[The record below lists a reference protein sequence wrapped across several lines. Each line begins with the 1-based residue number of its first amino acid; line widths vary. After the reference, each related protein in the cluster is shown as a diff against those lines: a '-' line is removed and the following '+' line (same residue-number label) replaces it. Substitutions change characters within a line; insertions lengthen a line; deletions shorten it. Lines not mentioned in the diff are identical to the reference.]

1 MSFLR
6 NYLEWTAGTE
16 APENYHFWSGL
27 AALSAIVS
35 RRVWLDMGLFQ
46 IYPNLYIVL
55 LGPPGNG
62 KTTCMRVAKNIVR
75 DIGDIPF
82 SAEAQT
88 KESVVRYMRDNCPRT
103 VDIDGKVTVYTPLTI
118 FVTELSH
125 FFGPNSGHMIDFLTT
140 IYDENKYE
148 ARTKNKG
155 DDVIEGPYITLL
167 GCTTQD
173 WITTYL
179 KSDIIGGGFT
189 RRVIFVNEPSSED
202 KSNRIPFPTR
212 NPGQFVAKEN
222 LIKYGQI
229 LQASKG
235 EFKWDSTAKNFYSKW
250 YLSRDIPKDPDTA
263 GYYRTKPIQVLKI
276 AMLVALSRNPDPV
289 LLQEDIEVAMA
300 LLEKTEVTLTRVFQ
314 GIGRNELNAVA
325 NKIIEFLWNSPER
338 NFLDKGEKKR
348 ARLIPEKVLMSTF
361 STDAP
366 SRELMDIVAYL
377 ISSEKVFR
385 YQEPIPGGG
394 VRLFLGLR
402 ESISVVPTG
411 DKTPLSNA
419 TT

>member
-1 MSFLR
+1 MSFLS
-6 NYLEWTAGTE
+6 NYSTWTEGTE
-16 APENYHFWSGL
+16 APENYHFWSGI

-55 LGPPGNG
+55 LGPAGNG

-88 KESVVRYMRDNCPRT
+88 KESVVRYMRDNCGRT
-103 VDIDGKVTVYTPLTI
+103 FEYQGEMRVYTPLTI

-155 DDVIEGPYITLL
+155 DDILEGPYVTILS
-167 GCTTQD
+167 CTTQD

-189 RRVIFVNEPSSED
+189 RRVIFVNEPSTAD
-202 KSNRIPFPTR
+202 CARIPFPSR
-212 NPGQFVAKEN
+212 RPDQKDALKSVLEHGK
-222 LIKYGQI
+222 L
-229 LQASKG
+229 LQNVRG
-235 EFKWDSTAKNFYSKW
+235 EFTWDSSAKQFYEHW
-250 YLSRDIPKDPDTA
+250 YLHRDIPKDPDIQ
-263 GYYRTKPIQVLKI
+263 GYYRTKHVQMLKV
-276 AMLVALSRNPDPV
+276 AMLVALSESVETV
-289 LLQEDIEVAMA
+289 LKKEHLEIALA
-300 LLEKTEVTLTRVFQ
+300 LLEKTETTLLRVFQ

-325 NKIIEFLWNSPER
+325 NKALEILFTCPIRQYKQGDVVKS
-338 NFLDKGEKKR
+338 
-348 ARLIPEKVLMSTF
+348 ARLIEEKRLRGYMWR
-361 STDAP
+361 DAP
-366 SRELMDIVAYL
+366 GRECDEIITHL
-377 ISSEKVFR
+377 ITTDKIFKFAETT
-385 YQEPIPGGG
+385 G
-394 VRLFLGLR
+394 VVTRMFIGLR
-402 ESISVVPTG
+402 E
-411 DKTPLSNA
+411 
-419 TT
+419 

>member
-6 NYLEWTAGTE
+6 NYLEWTDGTE

-27 AALSAIVS
+27 GALSAIVS

-46 IYPNLYIVL
+46 IFPNLYIVL

-62 KTTCMRVAKNIVR
+62 KTTCMRVAKNVVR

-88 KESVVRYMRDNCPRT
+88 KESVVRYMRDNCGRT
-103 VDIDGKVTVYTPLTI
+103 FEHDGQSQVYTPLTI

-155 DDVIEGPYITLL
+155 DDVLEGPYVTLL

-189 RRVIFVNEPSSED
+189 RRVIFVNEPSGED
-202 KSNRIPFPTR
+202 KSNRIPFPIR
-212 NPGQFVAKEN
+212 RPEQVVARDNLIAYGKVLQSVKGQFEWAPDAKRR
-222 LIKYGQI
+222 
-229 LQASKG
+229 
-235 EFKWDSTAKNFYSKW
+235 YSEW
-250 YLSRDIPKDPDTA
+250 YCTREIPKDPDTA
-263 GYYRTKPIQVLKI
+263 GYYRTKPIQVLKV
-276 AMLVALSRNPDPV
+276 AMLVALSREPRPV
-289 LLQEDIEVAMA
+289 LTWEDIEVAMS
-300 LLEKTEVTLTRVFQ
+300 LLEKTETTLTRVFQ

-325 NKIIEFLWNSPER
+325 NKVVELLLGTAEREIKTTEFTG
-338 NFLDKGEKKR
+338 K
-348 ARLIPEKVLMSTF
+348 ARVIPMKQLRLLMYK
-361 STDAP
+361 DAP
-366 SRELMDIVAYL
+366 GRELDDVFAHLATTERIFYL
-377 ISSEKVFR
+377 NVTDPSTKVTRQFV
-385 YQEPIPGGG
+385 GLKGG
-394 VRLFLGLR
+394 VSG
-402 ESISVVPTG
+402 
-411 DKTPLSNA
+411 
-419 TT
+419 